1 MHFDYFSNIDNN
13 EETVIDEIVQE
24 LHTSHV
30 GEHSK
35 LEYCGDFFT
44 ESCDR
49 LMIFEEKTEDSAANL
64 HIWFIYKTSSSETR
78 SAVSLVIPFRDEFR
92 TPEVARI
99 KATTQM
105 KGEVLGLTTFLLN
118 RKKAPDDLE
127 GIPF

>member
-1 MHFDYFSNIDNN
+1 MHFDHFANINSDD
-13 EETVIDEIVQE
+13 ETVIYEMVQE
-24 LHTSHV
+24 LHASHV

-49 LMIFEEKTEDSAANL
+49 LMIFEEKTEEHAANL
-64 HIWFIYKTSSSETR
+64 HIWFIYKTSSNETR

-92 TPEVARI
+92 TPEVALV

-105 KGEVLGLTTFLLN
+105 RGEVLGLTTFLLN

-127 GIPF
+127 TMPF

>member
-1 MHFDYFSNIDNN
+1 MHFDQFSKINSLD
-13 EETVIDEIVQE
+13 ETVIEDMVQE
-24 LHTSHV
+24 LHASHV

-49 LMIFEEKTEDSAANL
+49 LMIFEEKTEDHAANL
-64 HIWFIYKTSSSETR
+64 HIWFIYKTSSNETR
-78 SAVSLVIPFRDEFR
+78 SAVSLVIPFRDQVR
-92 TPEVARI
+92 TPEVARV

-127 GIPF
+127 SIPF